1 MPTPL
6 DNVMKSKNAFLAYAG
21 LVTGVAVWAIWG
33 GDLLPQRGAPTGH
46 PETWSEEELRSW
58 LREVG
63 DRLANTFQHSVLVDM
78 KRKIRF
84 YVSEPRE
91 KLLERVLASV
101 RSEDQK

>member
-33 GDLLPQRGAPTGH
+33 GDLIPQRGAPTGH
-46 PETWSEEELRSW
+46 PETWSEEELRTW
-58 LREVG
+58 LRE
-63 DRLANTFQHSVLVDM
+63 
-78 KRKIRF
+78 RKIRF

-91 KLLERVLASV
+91 KLLERVLTSV
-101 RSEDQK
+101 RSEEQK